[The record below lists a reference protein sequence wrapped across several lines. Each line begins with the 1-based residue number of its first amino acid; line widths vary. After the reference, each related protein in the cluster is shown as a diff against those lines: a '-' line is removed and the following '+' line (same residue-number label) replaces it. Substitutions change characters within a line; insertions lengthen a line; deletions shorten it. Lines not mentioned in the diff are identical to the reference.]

1 MIEDLEVIKNLN
13 SEEDVKAKVVIP
25 SLKKLGYKDNQI
37 FLNVPIK
44 AWLGRQSKVV
54 YADLV
59 VKDKTNAIIIVET
72 KKPGTQIEE
81 MHKEQAISYARQYD
95 PRAVPIAVVTNGV
108 QTKIYDVRTKKE
120 IQKIPSKD
128 ELLSILTDIHISDE
142 EKQEAGRFI
151 LEGYDSVQDIKSALD
166 KCHDII
172 RSNEG
177 LDPISSFD
185 EINKIVYTRIQD
197 EKRAIEKGVEKRF
210 SIAHLKQYDD
220 PIEEINNVFQDTCKM
235 LGENNIFSDDDKIKL
250 GKETILSI
258 VEILEKKSIYLTKSD
273 IIGMAYESFLPHI
286 FRGERLG
293 QFFTPDRIKEFMI
306 DVLEPKIGNLI
317 IDPAF
322 GSGGFLVICFKRLMN
337 DIQSSNL
344 DKKTREQEKK
354 KLAEEYLYGTEIN
367 PRLAIA
373 TKTNMYLHGDGRTN
387 IYRHDGLLDFGQIT
401 EGKFDIVVTNP
412 PFGANIDKREIL
424 DKFTLGVKRKNQ
436 ATEVLFLE
444 RCVRLAKEGTGKIG
458 IVLPESI
465 LMNTTYQYV
474 RDWLDKNVTIEA
486 IFKMPGYA
494 FTPSGTSGIS
504 TSLVFMTRKKPE
516 NLDYP
521 IFLSKVDKISF
532 DQNNRPDLDFFPNVL
547 HNYKEFKLKNKQVFN
562 DESCYVVKRSD
573 GELLSVNYYKPK
585 YMKLMRKIMKTKYVR
600 LADVCKNEK
609 NAIVDGPFGTQ
620 LHVSDYTTDK
630 ENGIPVIRVQNIGLN
645 EFLGDNLIYITKEK
659 HQELLRSRL
668 KKDDII
674 IAKTGATFG
683 KACLFPY
690 DKFKEANITASC
702 CKISIDT
709 TKADPYFIAELINS
723 PLIYSQLER
732 YSEKSAQPGFNLIEL
747 KKTLIPAIP
756 LEEQKKI
763 AKRIKERKDTIM
775 KMKMKI
781 NEESSL
787 IKDEIEKSLD

>member
-1 MIEDLEVIKNLN
+1 MIDNPEMLKNLN

-54 YADLV
+54 YADLI
-59 VKDKTNAIIIVET
+59 VKDKNNAIIIVET
-72 KKPGTQIEE
+72 KKPGIQIEE

-95 PRAVPIAVVTNGV
+95 PRAIPIAVVTNGV

-151 LEGYDSVQDIKSALD
+151 IEGYENVQDIKSALNR
-166 KCHDII
+166 CHDII

-185 EINKIVYTRIQD
+185 EINKIIYTRIQD

-210 SIAHLKQYDD
+210 SINHLKQYDD
-220 PIEEINNVFQDTCKM
+220 SVGEVNNIFHDTCKM
-235 LGENNIFSDDDKIKL
+235 LGNNNIFSDDDKIKL

-273 IIGMAYESFLPHI
+273 IIGMAYESFLPNI

-306 DVLEPKIGNLI
+306 DVLEPKIGNFI

-354 KLAEEYLYGTEIN
+354 KLAEKCLYGTEIN

-387 IYRHDGLLDFGQIT
+387 IYRHDGLLDVANIS
-401 EGKFDIVVTNP
+401 ECKFDIVVTNP
-412 PFGANIDKREIL
+412 PFGAEVVKREIL
-424 DKFTLGVKRKNQ
+424 DKFSLGVKRKRQ

-474 RDWLDKNVTIEA
+474 RDWLDKNVTIDA
-486 IFKMPGYA
+486 IFKMPSYA

-504 TSLVFMTRKKPE
+504 TSLIFMTRKKSE

-521 IFLSKVDKISF
+521 LFLSKVDKISF

-547 HNYKEFKLKNKQVFN
+547 HDYKEFRLKNKQVFN
-562 DESCYVVKRSD
+562 DDSCYVIKRSD

-585 YMKLMRKIMKTKYVR
+585 YMKLMKKIKKTKYVR
-600 LADVCKNEK
+600 LADICKDEK

-620 LHVSDYTTDK
+620 LHVSDYTKDK
-630 ENGIPVIRVQNIGLN
+630 KNGIPVIRVQNIGLN

-683 KACLFPY
+683 KACLFPA

-723 PLIYSQLER
+723 PLVYHQLER
-732 YSEKSAQPGFNLIEL
+732 YSEKAAQPGFNLIEL

-756 LEEQKKI
+756 KEEQKKI
-763 AKRIKERKDTIM
+763 AKRIKERKKEIE

-787 IKDEIEKSLD
+787 IKDEIEKSLY

>member
-1 MIEDLEVIKNLN
+1 MMDNLETIKNLN

-25 SLKKLGYKDNQI
+25 YLKKLGYKDNQI

-44 AWLGRQSKVV
+44 AWLGRQSKIV

-95 PRAVPIAVVTNGV
+95 PRAVPIVVVTNGV

-151 LEGYDSVQDIKSALD
+151 LEGYENVQDIKFALD
-166 KCHDII
+166 KCHSII

-185 EINKIVYTRIQD
+185 EINKIIYTRIQD

-210 SIAHLKQYDD
+210 SINHLKQYDD

-235 LGENNIFSDDDKIKL
+235 LGDNNIFSDDDKIKL
-250 GKETILSI
+250 GKETILAI
-258 VEILEKKSIYLTKSD
+258 VDILEKKSIYLTKSD
-273 IIGMAYESFLPHI
+273 IIGMAYESFLPNI

-306 DVLEPKIGNLI
+306 DVLEPKIGNFI

-344 DKKTREQEKK
+344 DKNTREQEKK

-387 IYRHDGLLDFGQIT
+387 IYRHDGLLDFEQIA

-412 PFGANIDKREIL
+412 PFGASIGKREIL
-424 DKFTLGVKRKNQ
+424 DKFILGVKRKNQ
-436 ATEVLFLE
+436 TTEVLFLE

-474 RDWLDKNVTIEA
+474 RDWLDKNVTINA

-504 TSLVFMTRKKPE
+504 TSLVFMTRKTPE
-516 NLDYP
+516 KLDYP

-547 HNYKEFKLKNKQVFN
+547 HNYNEFKQKNKQAFN

-585 YMKLMRKIMKTKYVR
+585 YMKLMKKIMKTKYLR
-600 LADVCKNEK
+600 LADICKNEK

-630 ENGIPVIRVQNIGLN
+630 ENGIPVIRVQNIGFN

-683 KACLFPY
+683 KACLFPS
-690 DKFKEANITASC
+690 DKLKEANITASC

-709 TKADPYFIAELINS
+709 TKAYPYFIAELINS
-723 PLIYSQLER
+723 PLVYNQLER

-747 KKTLIPAIP
+747 KKTLIPAIS

-763 AKRIKERKDTIM
+763 AKRIKERKEAI
-775 KMKMKI
+775 KKMKI
-781 NEESSL
+781 KINKESSL
-787 IKDEIEKSLD
+787 IKDEIEKSLS